1 MRFVHVFLFMSFFA
15 VSCFAGGELRIG
27 LFQGTPI
34 ERVDIVA
41 VQGKTQ
47 LVLNESDVIDLKIG
61 ETVQISAQG
70 SSFLIA
76 VKGKYSRTTG
86 KLNLRVIS
94 GATYRLRP
102 PSKKSNMRLYE
113 NDLVFYKK
121 GNGVQIVMECGIE
134 EYVEG
139 VVEAESG
146 KGKLIEYYKVQAVIS
161 RTYALN
167 NMRRHEAEGF
177 QLCDATH
184 CQVYHG
190 KSQFETLIPRAVKST
205 EDVVV
210 VDANIDLIT
219 ATFHSNCGGHTVN
232 SEEVWSKPVSYLVG
246 RPDTFCVKMPNSQ
259 WEKKIPTGDWQGYL
273 VRKKL
278 ILPDSVYAC
287 ISPSSRQ
294 YYAVD
299 STSSVPTK
307 LVREDFKLKSTNFTV
322 KSEGHEV
329 KLMGR
334 GFGHG
339 VGLCQEGAMVM
350 AGYGYTYKD
359 IIHFYYKDVHLIPRN
374 FIRFFAEDYESDDM

>member
-1 MRFVHVFLFMSFFA
+1 MRHLSALFLFSMLSL
-15 VSCFAGGELRIG
+15 SMLAGGELRIG
-27 LFQGTPI
+27 LFQGTPL
-34 ERVDIVA
+34 ERLDIVP
-41 VQGKTQ
+41 VQGKTT
-47 LVLNESDVIDLKIG
+47 LLLNDSEELYLKNG
-61 ETVQISAQG
+61 ETVQISTQG
-70 SSFLIA
+70 SSFLIS
-76 VKGKYSRTTG
+76 VKGKFTRTCAKLQLSVGTG
-86 KLNLRVIS
+86 T
-94 GATYRLRP
+94 TYRLRP

-113 NDLVFYKK
+113 SDLEFYKK
-121 GNGVQIVMECGIE
+121 GNGLQIVMEIGLE
-134 EYVEG
+134 EYVGG

-146 KGKLIEYYKVQAVIS
+146 KDKLIEYYKVQAVIS

-167 NMRRHEAEGF
+167 NLRRHEAEGF
-177 QLCDATH
+177 HLCDATH

-190 KSQFETLIPRAVKST
+190 KSQFETLIPRAVKTT

-259 WEKKIPTGDWQGYL
+259 WEKRIPTGDWQGYL

-278 ILPDSVYAC
+278 IHTDSLYAC
-287 ISPSSRQ
+287 VSPSSRQ
-294 YYAVD
+294 YFPVD
-299 STSSVPTK
+299 STSSIPTK
-307 LVREDFKLKSTNFTV
+307 AMREDFKLKSTYFTV
-322 KSEGHEV
+322 EPEGHEV

-374 FIRFFAEDYESDDM
+374 FIRFFAQD